1 MTQPVISSATTT
13 IQFLAPGTEL
23 ISSQHPA
30 PGEKW
35 HKTYIHQKFCNIRQL
50 TRHKEEQCSVLSV
63 VTQYGIWEIIFTET
77 L

>member
-23 ISSQHPA
+23 ISSQYPT

-35 HKTYIHQKFCNIRQL
+35 HKTYIHQKFGNIRQL
-50 TRHKEEQCSVLSV
+50 TRHKEEQS
-63 VTQYGIWEIIFTET
+63 
-77 L
+77 